1 MYVRVFIVRLFNF
14 KCTWNNYLSE
24 QVITVSTYRILYY
37 TSFGKE
43 RKGGS
48 LKKKKKKEKARASGE
63 IRGKINGML
72 TVTRRPREQ
81 ARDHLKD

>member
-1 MYVRVFIVRLFNF
+1 MYVRVFIVRSFNF
-14 KCTWNNYLSE
+14 KCTWNNYRASNNGFYI
-24 QVITVSTYRILYY
+24 QDIILYE
-37 TSFGKE
+37 FWKGKE
-43 RKGGS
+43 RRVS
-48 LKKKKKKEKARASGE
+48 EKKKKKEKARASGE